1 MMTTDMLLLLVCIA
15 KDRPSGK
22 HFLALYTSTVC
33 VHVAYLLK
41 IFKFSK
47 KCTVITILPL
57 QLSQWLF
64 TQTDEFS

>member
-1 MMTTDMLLLLVCIA
+1 MMTTDMLLLVCIA

-41 IFKFSK
+41 IFKFFQK
-47 KCTVITILPL
+47 IAL
-57 QLSQWLF
+57 
-64 TQTDEFS
+64 